1 MLVIKRSY
9 LLGVQK
15 SEGVPEHK
23 SYESKYAIYERQ
35 GDKESPKACTHLKSC
50 EPLYMCPR
58 APFYRDT
65 KGILHSRLPSNLGN
79 IPSVNM
85 DKNVFYIP

>member
-1 MLVIKRSY
+1 
-9 LLGVQK
+9 LGVRK

-50 EPLYMCPR
+50 EPFTCAL
-58 APFYRDT
+58 APPFIGRRREFY
-65 KGILHSRLPSNLGN
+65 IPRLPSNLGN